1 MDEISTRFPFDSLNP
16 LAKSAKLPPI
26 KSKPIGI
33 AQFPS
38 KEIISHKNPGIIC
51 CPPISFMNKARIN

>member
-1 MDEISTRFPFDSLNP
+1 MDEISTRFPLDNLKP

-38 KEIISHKNPGIIC
+38 KEIIYE
-51 CPPISFMNKARIN
+51 